1 MSNSEMPAPREA
13 PSLEARLTVRLA
25 HLRLEHGYSLD
36 HLAEKSGISR
46 ATLSRLERGET
57 SPTAGM
63 LGALCAV
70 FQTPLSRLIA
80 EVEDAGTS
88 LVRAADQAVWSDPD
102 SGFVRRMVSPP
113 AQAFLGELIEG
124 RLPPG
129 ADIRYARSPL
139 LGLEHHLWLFSGILR
154 LEVDGSQYDLL
165 PGDCLRYRLFGA
177 SRFHNVGDQDARYV
191 LAMIRP

>member
-1 MSNSEMPAPREA
+1 MTGPAFSVPPGA
-13 PSLEARLTVRLA
+13 PSLEARLTARLA

-36 HLAEKSGISR
+36 QLAEKSGISR

-57 SPTAGM
+57 SPTASM
-63 LGALCAV
+63 LGVLCGV

-88 LVRAADQAVWSDPD
+88 LVRAADQAVWSDPE

-129 ADIRYARSPL
+129 GDIRYDRSPL
-139 LGLEHHLWLFSGILR
+139 LGLEHHLWLLTGTLT
-154 LEVDGSQYDLL
+154 LEVDGSRYDLL
-165 PGDCLRYRLFGA
+165 AGDCLRYRLFGA
-177 SRFHNVGDQDARYV
+177 SRFRNPGGQDARYV